1 LNKMSCKLIIFN
13 LTLLQALLQICAAS
27 NEVVFTCGGF
37 VRSNVS
43 IDFKKIMVK
52 MLTPEGNMKYQTTC
66 APTNGY
72 YLIPVYVKGNYKLK
86 LSAPEGWNFAPDH
99 VNLNI
104 DGLTDPC
111 SKHED
116 INFLFL
122 GFSVTGKVKVLNSP
136 AEITDCTVSLMNSA
150 KEVIESTQVNYG
162 VFEFSPVL
170 PGNYTVVVSEEG
182 FCIKNSISFALSDS
196 NLALKEPI
204 EIQGFLVTGFMEQN
218 EIYNGGAEIVLYSEP
233 GATASNCDVSAAKGI
248 VLIPENYKYQYSCK
262 ILVDSTNVYRLPCVG
277 FGNHIL
283 IPTYYHSSL
292 TLEWLPKFVS
302 VVVKDRPVVLQ
313 EKFKAVGF
321 SLTGKVLWT
330 SLGDG
335 INGVDIYVNDKFVTR
350 TNERGMYTLSEIMHG
365 TLTIQA
371 KRNDLQFEDI
381 RFSFSAQ
388 TNSIP
393 PIIVTKIQQ
402 CGQIFLKKLPKSGEQ
417 KLRRTFICNH
427 VNNKTVLTTGID
439 QNGKFC
445 IMLSRGQYICEVEIF
460 NFEKQA
466 GVKVMPDRLKI
477 VVRNQPLPDVE
488 FRQSLYKISG
498 RIYCFFDSGDC
509 FDSVIVKVDKFG
521 VGELSR
527 IVVKAEFPNFE
538 FFDMLPGKYSVKLE
552 AEQFCWAVD
561 KIPNDQKVIWR
572 RENGQRLVNIDS
584 QDVEN
589 ITFYQ
594 IGYTIKLKSNY
605 NAKLKIVSIENANIF
620 ASFDIA
626 ETLSTFC
633 VSKSGSYKLH
643 AESCHI
649 FNEDALIYNTGQ
661 IVTLHLE
668 AVKHGV
674 DFKIIT
680 PKPDVD
686 FTVNIKSNLFNDPS
700 VVLLSSA
707 VEQYPVKDGHE
718 YRFRYFAETNE
729 KIHIQP
735 ASNSFLFTPVSQAV
749 VVLSM
754 DSFVSKNCT
763 EIAQPFVASAGEYF
777 KGSVSPKLEGVVITV
792 SQLTDPTVHFT
803 LVTNAN
809 GNYVVGPLRSLESLQ
824 IKAELPGYGLEHIQG
839 KYGHFTAYKLSQLYI
854 QVVDDNMGPLQDVLV
869 SVTGGSQYKSNN
881 LTNERGNFTLF
892 GLMPGS
898 YYVQSILKE
907 YSFEPS
913 SQVVHIE
920 EAKKSEVLFV
930 GRRVAFSCSG
940 FVRFLAGHPVPEVK
954 VEAVSE
960 NCDQHQEEALT
971 DEKGF
976 YRIRGLLMNCQYTIE
991 CSKQAL
997 NIYPEFINQTIG
1009 QMDLVDVDFTALSEE
1024 MVSTIIGRVECSS
1037 AVLPTL
1043 RAALYKKDSSEH
1055 PVSRIH
1061 LEGGSLFIFP
1071 NVPMDNTT
1079 YLVKLESSSSFA
1091 EFEPFHLPEVQIVA
1105 NKAVATVVFNF
1116 YPKKKQIVEHS
1127 RGSYFVFPLLTLF
1140 TVIVYS
1146 LQEFI
1151 CIFYIIHVE
1160 DWPSCQHIFKE
1171 KFCLQP
1177 CTETLT
1183 PLTDLCL
1190 CFHRISMDI
1199 KFQPFV
1205 LTDDDPI
1212 IESRRICCLFGVIHL
1227 LSGPYLI
1234 VVEESVC
1241 IGKIYHQKIFR
1252 ATKCTVFP
1260 FASSLLHLSESEI
1273 QDNIIYVDM
1282 LQSVLNTESFYY
1294 STTFD
1299 LTHTLQRLH
1308 NTSPEFLTMALY
1320 ERADQ
1325 RFVWNYHMLQ
1335 DLFNVIQVERNENVN
1350 GFPYEMFAVPM
1361 MLGFVEI
1368 RDCVVAGNSFKLILI
1383 SRRSCHRAGVRFH
1396 TRGIDSDGNAANFI
1410 ETEQI
1415 LEVEDRLSSFV
1426 QTRGSAP
1433 VFWTQ
1438 KPNLR
1443 WLPCPKLLQK
1453 DHTEGFRYHI
1463 SWQTHTYGNQVI
1475 ISLLNKRGREKCI
1488 GDALEYV
1495 VREAGAH
1502 DVKLISIDFHQECK
1516 NMNFDRLNY
1525 LIDQLMPE
1533 IHRLGYFS
1541 IKKGDTAELKMQ
1553 TGVFRTNCMDCLDRT
1568 NVVQSMIA
1576 KRSLEC
1582 QFQSM
1587 KILRSGDSL
1596 FRYPAFESIYRNLW
1610 ADNGDAC
1617 SVQYAGTAA
1626 LKSDFTRT
1634 GKRTFAGLALD
1645 GYNALV
1651 RCKMSTDLI
1660 LSLFFLFETQDALDL
1675 FLGSYLR
1682 NDLLGLKYAY
1692 SRTSYIS
1699 VLIPSCFV
1707 FSVCMFILS
1716 AFLMK
1721 DSSLTY
1727 TMFWLAVLFSLI
1739 VFIGLYGEKIAESP
1753 TLKQNIKENTHD
1765 IPQAPIEPYS
1775 RVIVNRLTTRVL
1787 EDDWLFEQEYLQ
1799 TLLVIARP
1807 TPPLHQRY
1815 HQSVVS
1821 QVWPSQ
1827 DNGIL
1832 YEKFMV
1838 EECTPNDDT
1847 VSHKALRQTANRTP
1861 KTNNVNKDSGCGS
1874 RKRSSICNG
1883 CGHEILDQYIL
1894 RVSPDL
1900 EWHAAC
1906 LKCVD
1911 CRQFLD
1917 ETCTC
1922 FVRDGKPYC
1931 KLDYVRL
1938 FGVRCSKC
1946 GEVFDRNDYVMR
1958 AKNNLY
1964 HISCFKC
1971 VVCTRPL
1978 LPGDEF
1984 ALRHIALYCKA
1995 DYELAERNSLCLST
2009 ETSNE
2014 SQLEEHSADVQATLN
2029 ALHHPSGQSPL
2040 SSESTS
2046 CYRNLGQ
2053 DDSPVSKSGNV
2064 VLNMGLG
2071 TSGSSYSNGCGQSTP
2086 ELTSTSPQ
2094 VSAGSVGQQ
2103 PFAQKKDKRE
2113 KPKTTRVRTVL
2124 NEKQLHTLRTCYAA
2138 NPRPDALMKEQL
2150 VEMTGLSPRVIRVW
2164 FQNKRCKDKK
2174 KQLIM
2179 KQIQQQHVKNQ
2190 TLNGIRMQ
2198 GVGPLIASSPSR
2210 HDVPLISAIEV
2221 QQYQQNAVWMKSA
2234 GRTMHD
2240 YQPAMPDDLPTTSA
2254 VGQDSQTP
2262 FQQLM
2267 HDFGDSSIP
2276 PLNYISSSAAF
2287 NATLDPDLSIISP
2300 QLVSSDLSSPSC
2312 SD

>member
-283 IPTYYHSSL
+283 HECFVQIPTYYHSSL

-335 INGVDIYVNDKFVTR
+335 INGVDIYVNNKFVTR

-417 KLRRTFICNH
+417 KSRRTFICNH

-445 IMLSRGQYICEVEIF
+445 IMLPRGQYICEVEIF

-509 FDSVIVKVDKFG
+509 FDSVIVKVEKFG

-538 FFDMLPGKYSVKLE
+538 FFDMLPGKYNVKLE

-572 RENGQRLVNIDS
+572 RENGRRLVNIDS

-735 ASNSFLFTPVSQAV
+735 ASNSFLFTPVSQTV

-754 DSFVSKNCT
+754 DSFVSKS
-763 EIAQPFVASAGEYF
+763 IFF
-777 KGSVSPKLEGVVITV
+777 SVLCVLNQIVPKLHNHLWRQLANISKALSVQNWKVSSSPFLSSPILQCTSLWLQMPMGITCTIFSSV
-792 SQLTDPTVHFT
+792 YLY
-803 LVTNAN
+803 TNLHLCFLFSS
-809 GNYVVGPLRSLESLQ
+809 VGPLRSLESLQ

-1043 RAALYKKDSSEH
+1043 RVLILCLAFSLYFCICSFIILFSVQAALYKKDSSEH

-1116 YPKKKQIVEHS
+1116 HPKKKQIVEHS

-1146 LQEFI
+1146 LQEVDSVSF
-1151 CIFYIIHVE
+1151 FLSTE
-1160 DWPSCQHIFKE
+1160 PSTIGFTMGM
-1171 KFCLQP
+1171 CL
-1177 CTETLT
+1177 E
-1183 PLTDLCL
+1183 
-1190 CFHRISMDI
+1190 I
-1199 KFQPFV
+1199 
-1205 LTDDDPI
+1205 
-1212 IESRRICCLFGVIHL
+1212 
-1227 LSGPYLI
+1227 GPYLI

-1241 IGKIYHQKIFR
+1241 IGKIYHQKIFK

-1634 GKRTFAGLALD
+1634 GKRTFAGLAQD

-1660 LSLFFLFETQDALDL
+1660 LSLFFFVYFETQDALDL

-1727 TMFWLAVLFSLI
+1727 TMLWLAVLFSLI

-1765 IPQAPIEPYS
+1765 IPCCE
-1775 RVIVNRLTTRVL
+1775 
-1787 EDDWLFEQEYLQ
+1787 
-1799 TLLVIARP
+1799 
-1807 TPPLHQRY
+1807 
-1815 HQSVVS
+1815 SVVTFE
-1821 QVWPSQ
+1821 
-1827 DNGIL
+1827 I
-1832 YEKFMV
+1832 MV

-1847 VSHKALRQTANRTP
+1847 VSHKALRQTTNRTP

>member
-182 FCIKNSISFALSDS
+182 FCIKNSISFTLSDS
-196 NLALKEPI
+196 NLALKEPV

-283 IPTYYHSSL
+283 HECFVQIPTYYHSSL

-335 INGVDIYVNDKFVTR
+335 INGVDIYVNNKFVTR

-381 RFSFSAQ
+381 KFSFSAQ

-417 KLRRTFICNH
+417 KSRRTFICNH

-445 IMLSRGQYICEVEIF
+445 IMLPLGQYICEVEIF

-498 RIYCFFDSGDC
+498 RIYCLFDSGEC
-509 FDSVIVKVDKFG
+509 FDSVIVKLEKFG

-538 FFDMLPGKYSVKLE
+538 FFDMLPGKYNVKLE

-735 ASNSFLFTPVSQAV
+735 ASNSFLFTPVSQTV
-749 VVLSM
+749 IVLILC
-754 DSFVSKNCT
+754 VLNQ
-763 EIAQPFVASAGEYF
+763 IV
-777 KGSVSPKLEGVVITV
+777 PKLHNHLWRQLANISKALSVQNWKVSSSPFLSSPILQSTSLWLQMPMGIMCTV
-792 SQLTDPTVHFT
+792 FSSVYLFT
-803 LVTNAN
+803 NLHLCFLFSS
-809 GNYVVGPLRSLESLQ
+809 VGPLRSLESLQ

-854 QVVDDNMGPLQDVLV
+854 QVVDDNMDPLQDVLV

-960 NCDQHQEEALT
+960 NCDQHQEEGLT

-991 CSKQAL
+991 CSKKAL

-1024 MVSTIIGRVECSS
+1024 MVSTIIGRVESSS

-1043 RAALYKKDSSEH
+1043 RVLILCLAFSLYFCICGFIILFSVQAALYKKDSSEH

-1079 YLVKLESSSSFA
+1079 YLVKMESSSSFA

-1116 YPKKKQIVEHS
+1116 HPKKKQIVEHS

-1146 LQEFI
+1146 LQEFRI
-1151 CIFYIIHVE
+1151 GNDE
-1160 DWPSCQHIFKE
+1160 QQH
-1171 KFCLQP
+1171 L
-1177 CTETLT
+1177 
-1183 PLTDLCL
+1183 
-1190 CFHRISMDI
+1190 RSN
-1199 KFQPFV
+1199 
-1205 LTDDDPI
+1205 
-1212 IESRRICCLFGVIHL
+1212 S
-1227 LSGPYLI
+1227 PYLI

-1241 IGKIYHQKIFR
+1241 IGKIYHQKIFK

-1634 GKRTFAGLALD
+1634 GKRTFAGLAQD
-1645 GYNALV
+1645 GYNAL
-1651 RCKMSTDLI
+1651 
-1660 LSLFFLFETQDALDL
+1660 DALDL

-1721 DSSLTY
+1721 
-1727 TMFWLAVLFSLI
+1727 V
-1739 VFIGLYGEKIAESP
+1739 
-1753 TLKQNIKENTHD
+1753 
-1765 IPQAPIEPYS
+1765 
-1775 RVIVNRLTTRVL
+1775 
-1787 EDDWLFEQEYLQ
+1787 
-1799 TLLVIARP
+1799 
-1807 TPPLHQRY
+1807 
-1815 HQSVVS
+1815 
-1821 QVWPSQ
+1821 
-1827 DNGIL
+1827 
-1832 YEKFMV
+1832 MV

-1847 VSHKALRQTANRTP
+1847 VSHKALRQTTNRTP

-2103 PFAQKKDKRE
+2103 QFAQKKDKRE

>member
-1 LNKMSCKLIIFN
+1 MTPATDLKFDYC
-13 LTLLQALLQICAAS
+13 LL
-27 NEVVFTCGGF
+27 
-37 VRSNVS
+37 
-43 IDFKKIMVK
+43 
-52 MLTPEGNMKYQTTC
+52 
-66 APTNGY
+66 
-72 YLIPVYVKGNYKLK
+72 
-86 LSAPEGWNFAPDH
+86 
-99 VNLNI
+99 
-104 DGLTDPC
+104 
-111 SKHED
+111 
-116 INFLFL
+116 
-122 GFSVTGKVKVLNSP
+122 
-136 AEITDCTVSLMNSA
+136 
-150 KEVIESTQVNYG
+150 
-162 VFEFSPVL
+162 
-170 PGNYTVVVSEEG
+170 
-182 FCIKNSISFALSDS
+182 
-196 NLALKEPI
+196 
-204 EIQGFLVTGFMEQN
+204 
-218 EIYNGGAEIVLYSEP
+218 
-233 GATASNCDVSAAKGI
+233 
-248 VLIPENYKYQYSCK
+248 
-262 ILVDSTNVYRLPCVG
+262 
-277 FGNHIL
+277 
-283 IPTYYHSSL
+283 
-292 TLEWLPKFVS
+292 
-302 VVVKDRPVVLQ
+302 
-313 EKFKAVGF
+313 
-321 SLTGKVLWT
+321 
-330 SLGDG
+330 
-335 INGVDIYVNDKFVTR
+335 
-350 TNERGMYTLSEIMHG
+350 
-365 TLTIQA
+365 
-371 KRNDLQFEDI
+371 
-381 RFSFSAQ
+381 
-388 TNSIP
+388 
-393 PIIVTKIQQ
+393 
-402 CGQIFLKKLPKSGEQ
+402 
-417 KLRRTFICNH
+417 
-427 VNNKTVLTTGID
+427 
-439 QNGKFC
+439 
-445 IMLSRGQYICEVEIF
+445 
-460 NFEKQA
+460 
-466 GVKVMPDRLKI
+466 
-477 VVRNQPLPDVE
+477 
-488 FRQSLYKISG
+488 
-498 RIYCFFDSGDC
+498 
-509 FDSVIVKVDKFG
+509 
-521 VGELSR
+521 
-527 IVVKAEFPNFE
+527 
-538 FFDMLPGKYSVKLE
+538 
-552 AEQFCWAVD
+552 
-561 KIPNDQKVIWR
+561 
-572 RENGQRLVNIDS
+572 
-584 QDVEN
+584 
-589 ITFYQ
+589 
-594 IGYTIKLKSNY
+594 
-605 NAKLKIVSIENANIF
+605 
-620 ASFDIA
+620 
-626 ETLSTFC
+626 
-633 VSKSGSYKLH
+633 
-643 AESCHI
+643 
-649 FNEDALIYNTGQ
+649 
-661 IVTLHLE
+661 
-668 AVKHGV
+668 
-674 DFKIIT
+674 
-680 PKPDVD
+680 
-686 FTVNIKSNLFNDPS
+686 
-700 VVLLSSA
+700 
-707 VEQYPVKDGHE
+707 
-718 YRFRYFAETNE
+718 
-729 KIHIQP
+729 
-735 ASNSFLFTPVSQAV
+735 
-749 VVLSM
+749 
-754 DSFVSKNCT
+754 
-763 EIAQPFVASAGEYF
+763 
-777 KGSVSPKLEGVVITV
+777 
-792 SQLTDPTVHFT
+792 
-803 LVTNAN
+803 
-809 GNYVVGPLRSLESLQ
+809 
-824 IKAELPGYGLEHIQG
+824 
-839 KYGHFTAYKLSQLYI
+839 
-854 QVVDDNMGPLQDVLV
+854 
-869 SVTGGSQYKSNN
+869 
-881 LTNERGNFTLF
+881 
-892 GLMPGS
+892 
-898 YYVQSILKE
+898 
-907 YSFEPS
+907 
-913 SQVVHIE
+913 
-920 EAKKSEVLFV
+920 
-930 GRRVAFSCSG
+930 
-940 FVRFLAGHPVPEVK
+940 
-954 VEAVSE
+954 
-960 NCDQHQEEALT
+960 
-971 DEKGF
+971 
-976 YRIRGLLMNCQYTIE
+976 
-991 CSKQAL
+991 
-997 NIYPEFINQTIG
+997 
-1009 QMDLVDVDFTALSEE
+1009 
-1024 MVSTIIGRVECSS
+1024 
-1037 AVLPTL
+1037 
-1043 RAALYKKDSSEH
+1043 
-1055 PVSRIH
+1055 
-1061 LEGGSLFIFP
+1061 
-1071 NVPMDNTT
+1071 
-1079 YLVKLESSSSFA
+1079 
-1091 EFEPFHLPEVQIVA
+1091 
-1105 NKAVATVVFNF
+1105 
-1116 YPKKKQIVEHS
+1116 
-1127 RGSYFVFPLLTLF
+1127 
-1140 TVIVYS
+1140 
-1146 LQEFI
+1146 
-1151 CIFYIIHVE
+1151 
-1160 DWPSCQHIFKE
+1160 HIFKE

-1205 LTDDDPI
+1205 LTNDDPI

-1241 IGKIYHQKIFR
+1241 IGKIYHQKIFK

-1634 GKRTFAGLALD
+1634 GKRTFAGLAQD

-1660 LSLFFLFETQDALDL
+1660 LSLFFFVYFETQDALDL

-1727 TMFWLAVLFSLI
+1727 TMLWLAVLFSLI

-1765 IPQAPIEPYS
+1765 IPCCE
-1775 RVIVNRLTTRVL
+1775 
-1787 EDDWLFEQEYLQ
+1787 
-1799 TLLVIARP
+1799 
-1807 TPPLHQRY
+1807 
-1815 HQSVVS
+1815 SVVTFE
-1821 QVWPSQ
+1821 
-1827 DNGIL
+1827 I
-1832 YEKFMV
+1832 MV

-1847 VSHKALRQTANRTP
+1847 VSHKALRQTTNRTP

>member
-1 LNKMSCKLIIFN
+1 MTPATDLKFDYC
-13 LTLLQALLQICAAS
+13 LL
-27 NEVVFTCGGF
+27 
-37 VRSNVS
+37 
-43 IDFKKIMVK
+43 
-52 MLTPEGNMKYQTTC
+52 
-66 APTNGY
+66 
-72 YLIPVYVKGNYKLK
+72 
-86 LSAPEGWNFAPDH
+86 
-99 VNLNI
+99 
-104 DGLTDPC
+104 
-111 SKHED
+111 
-116 INFLFL
+116 
-122 GFSVTGKVKVLNSP
+122 
-136 AEITDCTVSLMNSA
+136 
-150 KEVIESTQVNYG
+150 
-162 VFEFSPVL
+162 
-170 PGNYTVVVSEEG
+170 
-182 FCIKNSISFALSDS
+182 
-196 NLALKEPI
+196 
-204 EIQGFLVTGFMEQN
+204 
-218 EIYNGGAEIVLYSEP
+218 
-233 GATASNCDVSAAKGI
+233 
-248 VLIPENYKYQYSCK
+248 
-262 ILVDSTNVYRLPCVG
+262 
-277 FGNHIL
+277 
-283 IPTYYHSSL
+283 
-292 TLEWLPKFVS
+292 
-302 VVVKDRPVVLQ
+302 
-313 EKFKAVGF
+313 
-321 SLTGKVLWT
+321 
-330 SLGDG
+330 
-335 INGVDIYVNDKFVTR
+335 
-350 TNERGMYTLSEIMHG
+350 
-365 TLTIQA
+365 
-371 KRNDLQFEDI
+371 
-381 RFSFSAQ
+381 
-388 TNSIP
+388 
-393 PIIVTKIQQ
+393 
-402 CGQIFLKKLPKSGEQ
+402 
-417 KLRRTFICNH
+417 
-427 VNNKTVLTTGID
+427 
-439 QNGKFC
+439 
-445 IMLSRGQYICEVEIF
+445 
-460 NFEKQA
+460 
-466 GVKVMPDRLKI
+466 
-477 VVRNQPLPDVE
+477 
-488 FRQSLYKISG
+488 
-498 RIYCFFDSGDC
+498 
-509 FDSVIVKVDKFG
+509 
-521 VGELSR
+521 
-527 IVVKAEFPNFE
+527 
-538 FFDMLPGKYSVKLE
+538 
-552 AEQFCWAVD
+552 
-561 KIPNDQKVIWR
+561 
-572 RENGQRLVNIDS
+572 
-584 QDVEN
+584 
-589 ITFYQ
+589 
-594 IGYTIKLKSNY
+594 
-605 NAKLKIVSIENANIF
+605 
-620 ASFDIA
+620 
-626 ETLSTFC
+626 
-633 VSKSGSYKLH
+633 
-643 AESCHI
+643 
-649 FNEDALIYNTGQ
+649 
-661 IVTLHLE
+661 
-668 AVKHGV
+668 
-674 DFKIIT
+674 
-680 PKPDVD
+680 
-686 FTVNIKSNLFNDPS
+686 
-700 VVLLSSA
+700 
-707 VEQYPVKDGHE
+707 
-718 YRFRYFAETNE
+718 
-729 KIHIQP
+729 
-735 ASNSFLFTPVSQAV
+735 
-749 VVLSM
+749 
-754 DSFVSKNCT
+754 
-763 EIAQPFVASAGEYF
+763 
-777 KGSVSPKLEGVVITV
+777 
-792 SQLTDPTVHFT
+792 
-803 LVTNAN
+803 
-809 GNYVVGPLRSLESLQ
+809 
-824 IKAELPGYGLEHIQG
+824 
-839 KYGHFTAYKLSQLYI
+839 
-854 QVVDDNMGPLQDVLV
+854 
-869 SVTGGSQYKSNN
+869 
-881 LTNERGNFTLF
+881 
-892 GLMPGS
+892 
-898 YYVQSILKE
+898 
-907 YSFEPS
+907 
-913 SQVVHIE
+913 
-920 EAKKSEVLFV
+920 
-930 GRRVAFSCSG
+930 
-940 FVRFLAGHPVPEVK
+940 
-954 VEAVSE
+954 
-960 NCDQHQEEALT
+960 
-971 DEKGF
+971 
-976 YRIRGLLMNCQYTIE
+976 
-991 CSKQAL
+991 
-997 NIYPEFINQTIG
+997 
-1009 QMDLVDVDFTALSEE
+1009 
-1024 MVSTIIGRVECSS
+1024 
-1037 AVLPTL
+1037 
-1043 RAALYKKDSSEH
+1043 
-1055 PVSRIH
+1055 
-1061 LEGGSLFIFP
+1061 
-1071 NVPMDNTT
+1071 
-1079 YLVKLESSSSFA
+1079 
-1091 EFEPFHLPEVQIVA
+1091 
-1105 NKAVATVVFNF
+1105 
-1116 YPKKKQIVEHS
+1116 
-1127 RGSYFVFPLLTLF
+1127 
-1140 TVIVYS
+1140 
-1146 LQEFI
+1146 
-1151 CIFYIIHVE
+1151 
-1160 DWPSCQHIFKE
+1160 HIFKE

-1205 LTDDDPI
+1205 LTNDDPI

-1241 IGKIYHQKIFR
+1241 IGKIYHQKIFK

-1626 LKSDFTRT
+1626 LKSDFTRNCIMLNLELESVHLQALRRT
-1634 GKRTFAGLALD
+1634 GTMRLFVGTLTILTTVSDKQVEAHFS
-1645 GYNALV
+1645 
-1651 RCKMSTDLI
+1651 KMSTDLI
-1660 LSLFFLFETQDALDL
+1660 LSLFFFVYFETQDALDL

-1727 TMFWLAVLFSLI
+1727 TMLWLAVLFSLI

-1765 IPQAPIEPYS
+1765 IPCCE
-1775 RVIVNRLTTRVL
+1775 
-1787 EDDWLFEQEYLQ
+1787 
-1799 TLLVIARP
+1799 
-1807 TPPLHQRY
+1807 
-1815 HQSVVS
+1815 SVVTFE
-1821 QVWPSQ
+1821 
-1827 DNGIL
+1827 I
-1832 YEKFMV
+1832 MV

-1847 VSHKALRQTANRTP
+1847 VSHKALRQTTNRTP

>member
-335 INGVDIYVNDKFVTR
+335 INGVDIYVNNKFVTR

-509 FDSVIVKVDKFG
+509 FDSVIVKVEKFG

-572 RENGQRLVNIDS
+572 RENGRRLVNIDS

-749 VVLSM
+749 VVL
-754 DSFVSKNCT
+754 NCT

-809 GNYVVGPLRSLESLQ
+809 GDYVVGPLRSLESLQ

-1160 DWPSCQHIFKE
+1160 DWPSCH
-1171 KFCLQP
+1171 
-1177 CTETLT
+1177 
-1183 PLTDLCL
+1183 
-1190 CFHRISMDI
+1190 HS
-1199 KFQPFV
+1199 
-1205 LTDDDPI
+1205 
-1212 IESRRICCLFGVIHL
+1212 VI
-1227 LSGPYLI
+1227 SGPYLI

-1241 IGKIYHQKIFR
+1241 IGKIYHQKIFK

-1582 QFQSM
+1582 QFQFGLTMEMLVVFSM
-1587 KILRSGDSL
+1587 QALRWTGTMRLFVGTLTILTT
-1596 FRYPAFESIYRNLW
+1596 
-1610 ADNGDAC
+1610 
-1617 SVQYAGTAA
+1617 V
-1626 LKSDFTRT
+1626 SDKQVEAHFS
-1634 GKRTFAGLALD
+1634 
-1645 GYNALV
+1645 
-1651 RCKMSTDLI
+1651 KMSTDLI
-1660 LSLFFLFETQDALDL
+1660 LSLFFFDALDL

-1721 DSSLTY
+1721 
-1727 TMFWLAVLFSLI
+1727 
-1739 VFIGLYGEKIAESP
+1739 G
-1753 TLKQNIKENTHD
+1753 
-1765 IPQAPIEPYS
+1765 
-1775 RVIVNRLTTRVL
+1775 
-1787 EDDWLFEQEYLQ
+1787 
-1799 TLLVIARP
+1799 
-1807 TPPLHQRY
+1807 
-1815 HQSVVS
+1815 
-1821 QVWPSQ
+1821 
-1827 DNGIL
+1827 
-1832 YEKFMV
+1832 
-1838 EECTPNDDT
+1838 
-1847 VSHKALRQTANRTP
+1847 
-1861 KTNNVNKDSGCGS
+1861 
-1874 RKRSSICNG
+1874 KRSSICNG

>member
-182 FCIKNSISFALSDS
+182 FCIKNSISFTLSDS

-218 EIYNGGAEIVLYSEP
+218 EIYSGGAELVLYSEP
-233 GATASNCDVSAAKGI
+233 GATASSCDVSAAKGI

-283 IPTYYHSSL
+283 HECFVQIPTYYHSSL

-330 SLGDG
+330 SLQFGFSLVKGDG
-335 INGVDIYVNDKFVTR
+335 INGVDIYVNNKFVTR

-381 RFSFSAQ
+381 KFSFSAQ

-417 KLRRTFICNH
+417 NSRRTFICNH
-427 VNNKTVLTTGID
+427 VNNKTVLTTGIN

-445 IMLSRGQYICEVEIF
+445 IMLPRGQYICEVEIF

-466 GVKVMPDRLKI
+466 GVKIMPDRLKI
-477 VVRNQPLPDVE
+477 VVRNQLLPDVE

-498 RIYCFFDSGDC
+498 RIYCLFDSGEC
-509 FDSVIVKVDKFG
+509 FDSVIVKLEKFG

-538 FFDMLPGKYSVKLE
+538 FFDMLPGKYNVKLE
-552 AEQFCWAVD
+552 AEQFCWTVD

-680 PKPDVD
+680 PKPDVA

-700 VVLLSSA
+700 VVLQSSA

-749 VVLSM
+749 IVLILC
-754 DSFVSKNCT
+754 VLNQ
-763 EIAQPFVASAGEYF
+763 IV
-777 KGSVSPKLEGVVITV
+777 PKLHNHLWRQLANISKALSVQNWKVSSSPFLSSPILQSTSLWLQMPMGITCTIFSSV
-792 SQLTDPTVHFT
+792 YLFT
-803 LVTNAN
+803 NLHLCFLFSS
-809 GNYVVGPLRSLESLQ
+809 VGPLRSLESLQ
-824 IKAELPGYGLEHIQG
+824 ITAELPGYGLEHIQG

-854 QVVDDNMGPLQDVLV
+854 QVVDDNMDPLQDVLV

-1043 RAALYKKDSSEH
+1043 RVLILCLAFFLCSCICSFIILFSVQAALYKKDSSEH

-1116 YPKKKQIVEHS
+1116 HPKKKQIVEHS

-1151 CIFYIIHVE
+1151 CVFYIIYVE
-1160 DWPSCQHIFKE
+1160 DWSSCHS
-1171 KFCLQP
+1171 
-1177 CTETLT
+1177 
-1183 PLTDLCL
+1183 
-1190 CFHRISMDI
+1190 HS
-1199 KFQPFV
+1199 
-1205 LTDDDPI
+1205 
-1212 IESRRICCLFGVIHL
+1212 VI
-1227 LSGPYLI
+1227 SGPYLI

-1241 IGKIYHQKIFR
+1241 IGKIYHQKIFK

-1626 LKSDFTRT
+1626 LKSDFTRNCIMLNLELESVHLQALRRT
-1634 GKRTFAGLALD
+1634 GTMRLFVGILTILTTVSDKQVEAHFS
-1645 GYNALV
+1645 
-1651 RCKMSTDLI
+1651 KMSTDLI
-1660 LSLFFLFETQDALDL
+1660 LSFFFVYFETQDALDL

-1721 DSSLTY
+1721 
-1727 TMFWLAVLFSLI
+1727 V
-1739 VFIGLYGEKIAESP
+1739 
-1753 TLKQNIKENTHD
+1753 
-1765 IPQAPIEPYS
+1765 
-1775 RVIVNRLTTRVL
+1775 
-1787 EDDWLFEQEYLQ
+1787 
-1799 TLLVIARP
+1799 
-1807 TPPLHQRY
+1807 
-1815 HQSVVS
+1815 
-1821 QVWPSQ
+1821 
-1827 DNGIL
+1827 
-1832 YEKFMV
+1832 MV

-1847 VSHKALRQTANRTP
+1847 VSHKALRQTTNRTP

>member
-1 LNKMSCKLIIFN
+1 MTPATDLKFDYC
-13 LTLLQALLQICAAS
+13 LL
-27 NEVVFTCGGF
+27 
-37 VRSNVS
+37 
-43 IDFKKIMVK
+43 
-52 MLTPEGNMKYQTTC
+52 
-66 APTNGY
+66 
-72 YLIPVYVKGNYKLK
+72 
-86 LSAPEGWNFAPDH
+86 
-99 VNLNI
+99 
-104 DGLTDPC
+104 
-111 SKHED
+111 
-116 INFLFL
+116 
-122 GFSVTGKVKVLNSP
+122 
-136 AEITDCTVSLMNSA
+136 
-150 KEVIESTQVNYG
+150 
-162 VFEFSPVL
+162 
-170 PGNYTVVVSEEG
+170 
-182 FCIKNSISFALSDS
+182 
-196 NLALKEPI
+196 
-204 EIQGFLVTGFMEQN
+204 
-218 EIYNGGAEIVLYSEP
+218 
-233 GATASNCDVSAAKGI
+233 
-248 VLIPENYKYQYSCK
+248 
-262 ILVDSTNVYRLPCVG
+262 
-277 FGNHIL
+277 
-283 IPTYYHSSL
+283 
-292 TLEWLPKFVS
+292 
-302 VVVKDRPVVLQ
+302 
-313 EKFKAVGF
+313 
-321 SLTGKVLWT
+321 
-330 SLGDG
+330 
-335 INGVDIYVNDKFVTR
+335 
-350 TNERGMYTLSEIMHG
+350 
-365 TLTIQA
+365 
-371 KRNDLQFEDI
+371 
-381 RFSFSAQ
+381 
-388 TNSIP
+388 
-393 PIIVTKIQQ
+393 
-402 CGQIFLKKLPKSGEQ
+402 
-417 KLRRTFICNH
+417 
-427 VNNKTVLTTGID
+427 
-439 QNGKFC
+439 
-445 IMLSRGQYICEVEIF
+445 
-460 NFEKQA
+460 
-466 GVKVMPDRLKI
+466 
-477 VVRNQPLPDVE
+477 
-488 FRQSLYKISG
+488 
-498 RIYCFFDSGDC
+498 
-509 FDSVIVKVDKFG
+509 
-521 VGELSR
+521 
-527 IVVKAEFPNFE
+527 
-538 FFDMLPGKYSVKLE
+538 
-552 AEQFCWAVD
+552 
-561 KIPNDQKVIWR
+561 
-572 RENGQRLVNIDS
+572 
-584 QDVEN
+584 
-589 ITFYQ
+589 
-594 IGYTIKLKSNY
+594 
-605 NAKLKIVSIENANIF
+605 
-620 ASFDIA
+620 
-626 ETLSTFC
+626 
-633 VSKSGSYKLH
+633 
-643 AESCHI
+643 
-649 FNEDALIYNTGQ
+649 
-661 IVTLHLE
+661 
-668 AVKHGV
+668 
-674 DFKIIT
+674 
-680 PKPDVD
+680 
-686 FTVNIKSNLFNDPS
+686 
-700 VVLLSSA
+700 
-707 VEQYPVKDGHE
+707 
-718 YRFRYFAETNE
+718 
-729 KIHIQP
+729 
-735 ASNSFLFTPVSQAV
+735 
-749 VVLSM
+749 
-754 DSFVSKNCT
+754 
-763 EIAQPFVASAGEYF
+763 
-777 KGSVSPKLEGVVITV
+777 
-792 SQLTDPTVHFT
+792 
-803 LVTNAN
+803 
-809 GNYVVGPLRSLESLQ
+809 
-824 IKAELPGYGLEHIQG
+824 
-839 KYGHFTAYKLSQLYI
+839 
-854 QVVDDNMGPLQDVLV
+854 
-869 SVTGGSQYKSNN
+869 
-881 LTNERGNFTLF
+881 
-892 GLMPGS
+892 
-898 YYVQSILKE
+898 
-907 YSFEPS
+907 
-913 SQVVHIE
+913 
-920 EAKKSEVLFV
+920 
-930 GRRVAFSCSG
+930 
-940 FVRFLAGHPVPEVK
+940 
-954 VEAVSE
+954 
-960 NCDQHQEEALT
+960 
-971 DEKGF
+971 
-976 YRIRGLLMNCQYTIE
+976 
-991 CSKQAL
+991 
-997 NIYPEFINQTIG
+997 
-1009 QMDLVDVDFTALSEE
+1009 
-1024 MVSTIIGRVECSS
+1024 
-1037 AVLPTL
+1037 
-1043 RAALYKKDSSEH
+1043 
-1055 PVSRIH
+1055 
-1061 LEGGSLFIFP
+1061 
-1071 NVPMDNTT
+1071 
-1079 YLVKLESSSSFA
+1079 
-1091 EFEPFHLPEVQIVA
+1091 
-1105 NKAVATVVFNF
+1105 
-1116 YPKKKQIVEHS
+1116 
-1127 RGSYFVFPLLTLF
+1127 
-1140 TVIVYS
+1140 
-1146 LQEFI
+1146 
-1151 CIFYIIHVE
+1151 
-1160 DWPSCQHIFKE
+1160 HIFKE

-1205 LTDDDPI
+1205 LTNDDPI

-1241 IGKIYHQKIFR
+1241 IGKIYHQKIFK

-1626 LKSDFTRT
+1626 LKSDFTRNCIMLNLELESVHLQALRRT
-1634 GKRTFAGLALD
+1634 GTMRLFVGTLTILTTVSDKQVEAHFS
-1645 GYNALV
+1645 
-1651 RCKMSTDLI
+1651 KMSTDLI
-1660 LSLFFLFETQDALDL
+1660 LSLFFFVYFETQDALDL

-1721 DSSLTY
+1721 
-1727 TMFWLAVLFSLI
+1727 V
-1739 VFIGLYGEKIAESP
+1739 
-1753 TLKQNIKENTHD
+1753 
-1765 IPQAPIEPYS
+1765 
-1775 RVIVNRLTTRVL
+1775 
-1787 EDDWLFEQEYLQ
+1787 
-1799 TLLVIARP
+1799 
-1807 TPPLHQRY
+1807 
-1815 HQSVVS
+1815 
-1821 QVWPSQ
+1821 
-1827 DNGIL
+1827 
-1832 YEKFMV
+1832 MV

-1847 VSHKALRQTANRTP
+1847 VSHKALRQTTNRTP

>member
-204 EIQGFLVTGFMEQN
+204 EIQGFLVT
-218 EIYNGGAEIVLYSEP
+218 
-233 GATASNCDVSAAKGI
+233 ASNCDVSAAKGI

-313 EKFKAVGF
+313 
-321 SLTGKVLWT
+321 
-330 SLGDG
+330 GDG
-335 INGVDIYVNDKFVTR
+335 INGVDIYVNNKFVTR

-393 PIIVTKIQQ
+393 PIIVT
-402 CGQIFLKKLPKSGEQ
+402 
-417 KLRRTFICNH
+417 
-427 VNNKTVLTTGID
+427 
-439 QNGKFC
+439 
-445 IMLSRGQYICEVEIF
+445 
-460 NFEKQA
+460 
-466 GVKVMPDRLKI
+466 
-477 VVRNQPLPDVE
+477 
-488 FRQSLYKISG
+488 
-498 RIYCFFDSGDC
+498 
-509 FDSVIVKVDKFG
+509 
-521 VGELSR
+521 
-527 IVVKAEFPNFE
+527 
-538 FFDMLPGKYSVKLE
+538 
-552 AEQFCWAVD
+552 
-561 KIPNDQKVIWR
+561 
-572 RENGQRLVNIDS
+572 
-584 QDVEN
+584 
-589 ITFYQ
+589 
-594 IGYTIKLKSNY
+594 
-605 NAKLKIVSIENANIF
+605 
-620 ASFDIA
+620 
-626 ETLSTFC
+626 
-633 VSKSGSYKLH
+633 
-643 AESCHI
+643 
-649 FNEDALIYNTGQ
+649 
-661 IVTLHLE
+661 
-668 AVKHGV
+668 
-674 DFKIIT
+674 
-680 PKPDVD
+680 
-686 FTVNIKSNLFNDPS
+686 KSNLFNDPS

-749 VVLSM
+749 VVL
-754 DSFVSKNCT
+754 NCT

-809 GNYVVGPLRSLESLQ
+809 GDYVVGPLRSLESLQ

-1146 LQEFI
+1146 LQEI
-1151 CIFYIIHVE
+1151 
-1160 DWPSCQHIFKE
+1160 
-1171 KFCLQP
+1171 
-1177 CTETLT
+1177 
-1183 PLTDLCL
+1183 
-1190 CFHRISMDI
+1190 
-1199 KFQPFV
+1199 
-1205 LTDDDPI
+1205 
-1212 IESRRICCLFGVIHL
+1212 GHL
-1227 LSGPYLI
+1227 VSPYLI

-1241 IGKIYHQKIFR
+1241 IGKIYHQKIFK

-1645 GYNALV
+1645 GYNAL
-1651 RCKMSTDLI
+1651 
-1660 LSLFFLFETQDALDL
+1660 DALDL

-1765 IPQAPIEPYS
+1765 IPDT
-1775 RVIVNRLTTRVL
+1775 L
-1787 EDDWLFEQEYLQ
+1787 

-1832 YEKFMV
+1832 YEKCF
-1838 EECTPNDDT
+1838 
-1847 VSHKALRQTANRTP
+1847 
-1861 KTNNVNKDSGCGS
+1861 
-1874 RKRSSICNG
+1874 
-1883 CGHEILDQYIL
+1883 IL
-1894 RVSPDL
+1894 
-1900 EWHAAC
+1900 
-1906 LKCVD
+1906 
-1911 CRQFLD
+1911 
-1917 ETCTC
+1917 
-1922 FVRDGKPYC
+1922 
-1931 KLDYVRL
+1931 
-1938 FGVRCSKC
+1938 
-1946 GEVFDRNDYVMR
+1946 
-1958 AKNNLY
+1958 
-1964 HISCFKC
+1964 
-1971 VVCTRPL
+1971 
-1978 LPGDEF
+1978 
-1984 ALRHIALYCKA
+1984 
-1995 DYELAERNSLCLST
+1995 ELIGFFE
-2009 ETSNE
+2009 
-2014 SQLEEHSADVQATLN
+2014 
-2029 ALHHPSGQSPL
+2029 
-2040 SSESTS
+2040 
-2046 CYRNLGQ
+2046 
-2053 DDSPVSKSGNV
+2053 
-2064 VLNMGLG
+2064 
-2071 TSGSSYSNGCGQSTP
+2071 
-2086 ELTSTSPQ
+2086 
-2094 VSAGSVGQQ
+2094 
-2103 PFAQKKDKRE
+2103 
-2113 KPKTTRVRTVL
+2113 
-2124 NEKQLHTLRTCYAA
+2124 
-2138 NPRPDALMKEQL
+2138 
-2150 VEMTGLSPRVIRVW
+2150 
-2164 FQNKRCKDKK
+2164 
-2174 KQLIM
+2174 
-2179 KQIQQQHVKNQ
+2179 
-2190 TLNGIRMQ
+2190 
-2198 GVGPLIASSPSR
+2198 
-2210 HDVPLISAIEV
+2210 
-2221 QQYQQNAVWMKSA
+2221 
-2234 GRTMHD
+2234 
-2240 YQPAMPDDLPTTSA
+2240 
-2254 VGQDSQTP
+2254 
-2262 FQQLM
+2262 
-2267 HDFGDSSIP
+2267 
-2276 PLNYISSSAAF
+2276 
-2287 NATLDPDLSIISP
+2287 
-2300 QLVSSDLSSPSC
+2300 
-2312 SD
+2312 

>member
-1 LNKMSCKLIIFN
+1 MSCKLIIFN

-86 LSAPEGWNFAPDH
+86 LSAPKGWNFAPDH

-335 INGVDIYVNDKFVTR
+335 INGVDIYVNNKFVTR

-417 KLRRTFICNH
+417 KSRRTFICNH

-509 FDSVIVKVDKFG
+509 FDSVIVKVEKFG

-538 FFDMLPGKYSVKLE
+538 FFDMLPGKYNVKLE

-572 RENGQRLVNIDS
+572 RENGRRLVNIDS

-649 FNEDALIYNTGQ
+649 FNENALIYNTGQ

-735 ASNSFLFTPVSQAV
+735 ASNSFLFTPVSQTV
-749 VVLSM
+749 VVL
-754 DSFVSKNCT
+754 NCT

-809 GNYVVGPLRSLESLQ
+809 GDYVVGPLRSLESLQ

-1116 YPKKKQIVEHS
+1116 HPKKKQIVEHS

-1205 LTDDDPI
+1205 LTNDDPI

-1241 IGKIYHQKIFR
+1241 IGKIYHQKIFK

-1634 GKRTFAGLALD
+1634 GKRTFAGLAQD
-1645 GYNALV
+1645 GYNAL
-1651 RCKMSTDLI
+1651 
-1660 LSLFFLFETQDALDL
+1660 DALDL

-1721 DSSLTY
+1721 
-1727 TMFWLAVLFSLI
+1727 V
-1739 VFIGLYGEKIAESP
+1739 
-1753 TLKQNIKENTHD
+1753 
-1765 IPQAPIEPYS
+1765 
-1775 RVIVNRLTTRVL
+1775 
-1787 EDDWLFEQEYLQ
+1787 
-1799 TLLVIARP
+1799 
-1807 TPPLHQRY
+1807 
-1815 HQSVVS
+1815 
-1821 QVWPSQ
+1821 
-1827 DNGIL
+1827 
-1832 YEKFMV
+1832 MV

-1847 VSHKALRQTANRTP
+1847 VSHKALRQTTNRTP

>member
-1 LNKMSCKLIIFN
+1 
-13 LTLLQALLQICAAS
+13 
-27 NEVVFTCGGF
+27 
-37 VRSNVS
+37 
-43 IDFKKIMVK
+43 

-182 FCIKNSISFALSDS
+182 FCIKNSISFTLSDS

-204 EIQGFLVTGFMEQN
+204 EIQGFLVT
-218 EIYNGGAEIVLYSEP
+218 
-233 GATASNCDVSAAKGI
+233 ASSCDVSAAKGI

-283 IPTYYHSSL
+283 HECFVQIPTYYHSSL

-313 EKFKAVGF
+313 QFGF
-321 SLTGKVLWT
+321 SLVK
-330 SLGDG
+330 GDG
-335 INGVDIYVNDKFVTR
+335 INGVDIYVNNKFVTR

-381 RFSFSAQ
+381 KFSFSAQ

-393 PIIVTKIQQ
+393 PIIVTK
-402 CGQIFLKKLPKSGEQ
+402 
-417 KLRRTFICNH
+417 
-427 VNNKTVLTTGID
+427 
-439 QNGKFC
+439 
-445 IMLSRGQYICEVEIF
+445 
-460 NFEKQA
+460 
-466 GVKVMPDRLKI
+466 
-477 VVRNQPLPDVE
+477 
-488 FRQSLYKISG
+488 
-498 RIYCFFDSGDC
+498 
-509 FDSVIVKVDKFG
+509 
-521 VGELSR
+521 
-527 IVVKAEFPNFE
+527 
-538 FFDMLPGKYSVKLE
+538 
-552 AEQFCWAVD
+552 
-561 KIPNDQKVIWR
+561 
-572 RENGQRLVNIDS
+572 
-584 QDVEN
+584 
-589 ITFYQ
+589 
-594 IGYTIKLKSNY
+594 
-605 NAKLKIVSIENANIF
+605 
-620 ASFDIA
+620 
-626 ETLSTFC
+626 
-633 VSKSGSYKLH
+633 
-643 AESCHI
+643 
-649 FNEDALIYNTGQ
+649 
-661 IVTLHLE
+661 
-668 AVKHGV
+668 
-674 DFKIIT
+674 
-680 PKPDVD
+680 
-686 FTVNIKSNLFNDPS
+686 SNLFNDPS
-700 VVLLSSA
+700 VVLQSSA

-749 VVLSM
+749 IVLILC
-754 DSFVSKNCT
+754 VLNQ
-763 EIAQPFVASAGEYF
+763 IV
-777 KGSVSPKLEGVVITV
+777 PKLHNHLWRQLANISKALSVQNWKVSSSPFLSSPILQSTSLWLQMPMGITCTIFSSV
-792 SQLTDPTVHFT
+792 YLFT
-803 LVTNAN
+803 NLHLCFLFSS
-809 GNYVVGPLRSLESLQ
+809 VGPLRSLESLQ
-824 IKAELPGYGLEHIQG
+824 ITAELPGYGLEHIQG

-854 QVVDDNMGPLQDVLV
+854 QVVDDNMDPLQDVLV

-1043 RAALYKKDSSEH
+1043 RVLILCLAFFLCSCICSFIILFSVQAALYKKDSSEH

-1116 YPKKKQIVEHS
+1116 HPKKKQIVEHS

-1151 CIFYIIHVE
+1151 CVFYIIYVE
-1160 DWPSCQHIFKE
+1160 DWSSCHS
-1171 KFCLQP
+1171 
-1177 CTETLT
+1177 
-1183 PLTDLCL
+1183 
-1190 CFHRISMDI
+1190 HS
-1199 KFQPFV
+1199 
-1205 LTDDDPI
+1205 
-1212 IESRRICCLFGVIHL
+1212 VI
-1227 LSGPYLI
+1227 SGPYLI

-1241 IGKIYHQKIFR
+1241 IGKIYHQKIFK

-1582 QFQSM
+1582 QFQFGLTMEMLVVFSM
-1587 KILRSGDSL
+1587 QALR
-1596 FRYPAFESIYRNLW
+1596 
-1610 ADNGDAC
+1610 
-1617 SVQYAGTAA
+1617 
-1626 LKSDFTRT
+1626 RT
-1634 GKRTFAGLALD
+1634 GTMRLFVGILTILTTVSDKQVEAHFS
-1645 GYNALV
+1645 
-1651 RCKMSTDLI
+1651 KMSTDLI
-1660 LSLFFLFETQDALDL
+1660 LSFFFVYFETQDALDL

-1721 DSSLTY
+1721 
-1727 TMFWLAVLFSLI
+1727 
-1739 VFIGLYGEKIAESP
+1739 G
-1753 TLKQNIKENTHD
+1753 
-1765 IPQAPIEPYS
+1765 
-1775 RVIVNRLTTRVL
+1775 
-1787 EDDWLFEQEYLQ
+1787 
-1799 TLLVIARP
+1799 
-1807 TPPLHQRY
+1807 
-1815 HQSVVS
+1815 
-1821 QVWPSQ
+1821 
-1827 DNGIL
+1827 
-1832 YEKFMV
+1832 
-1838 EECTPNDDT
+1838 
-1847 VSHKALRQTANRTP
+1847 
-1861 KTNNVNKDSGCGS
+1861 
-1874 RKRSSICNG
+1874 KRSSICNG

>member
-1 LNKMSCKLIIFN
+1 MDQYKLTAIKLRWKQPSLGLDVLLELVAFYLCTMSCKFIIFN
-13 LTLLQALLQICAAS
+13 LTLLQALLQLCAAS

-37 VRSNVS
+37 VRTNVS

-86 LSAPEGWNFAPDH
+86 LSAPEGWNFVPDH

-136 AEITDCTVSLMNSA
+136 AEITDCAVSLMNSA
-150 KEVIESTQVNYG
+150 KEVIETTQVNYG

-170 PGNYTVVVSEEG
+170 PGNYTVVVSEDG
-182 FCIKNSISFALSDS
+182 FCIKNSISFTLSDS
-196 NLALKEPI
+196 NLALKEPV
-204 EIQGFLVTGFMEQN
+204 EIQGFLVTGLMEQN
-218 EIYNGGAEIVLYSEP
+218 EIYNGGAEIVLYSELD
-233 GATASNCDVSAAKGI
+233 AAASSCDVSAAKGI
-248 VLIPENYKYQYSCK
+248 VLIPENYKYKYSCK
-262 ILVDSTNVYRLPCVG
+262 ILVDSTNVYRFPCVG

-335 INGVDIYVNDKFVTR
+335 INGVDIYVNNKFVTR
-350 TNERGMYTLSEIMHG
+350 TNERGMYTLSKIMHG

-381 RFSFSAQ
+381 KFSFSAQ

-402 CGQIFLKKLPKSGEQ
+402 CGQIFLKKLPKSGEKKAQ
-417 KLRRTFICNH
+417 RTFICKH

-439 QNGKFC
+439 HSGKFC
-445 IMLSRGQYICEVEIF
+445 IMLPRGQYICELEIF
-460 NFEKQA
+460 DFEKQA
-466 GVKVMPDRLKI
+466 GVKVMPDQLKI
-477 VVRNQPLPDVE
+477 VVRSQPLPDVE

-498 RIYCFFDSGDC
+498 RIYCLFDSAEC
-509 FDSVIVKVDKFG
+509 FDSVIVKLEKVG

-527 IVVKAEFPNFE
+527 IVVQAKFPSFE
-538 FFDMLPGKYSVKLE
+538 FFDMLPGKYNVKLE
-552 AEQFCWAVD
+552 AEQFCWAIGE
-561 KIPNDQKVIWR
+561 IPNDQKVIWR

-584 QDVEN
+584 EDVEN

-594 IGYTIKLKSNY
+594 IGFTIKLKSNY
-605 NAKLKIVSIENANIF
+605 NAKLKIVSIENAKIF
-620 ASFDIA
+620 TSFDVA

-633 VSKSGSYKLH
+633 VSKSGSYKLY

-674 DFKIIT
+674 DFKLIT
-680 PKPDVD
+680 PKADVD
-686 FTVNIKSNLFNDPS
+686 FTVNVKSNLFNDPF
-700 VVLLSSA
+700 VMLLSSA
-707 VEQYPVKDGHE
+707 VEQHPVKDGHE

-735 ASNSFLFTPVSQAV
+735 ASNSFLFTPVSQTAI
-749 VVLSM
+749 VL
-754 DSFVSKNCT
+754 DCT
-763 EIAQPFVASAGEYF
+763 EIAQPFLASTGEYF

-803 LVTNAN
+803 LVTNTN
-809 GNYVVGPLRSLESLQ
+809 GEYVVGPLRSLESLQ

-854 QVVDDNMGPLQDVLV
+854 KVVDDNMDPLQDVLV

-971 DEKGF
+971 DGRGF
-976 YRIRGLLMNCQYTIE
+976 YRIRGLLMNCQYMIQ
-991 CSKQAL
+991 CSKEPM

-1009 QMDLVDVDFTALSEE
+1009 QMDLVDVDFTALPDE
-1024 MVSTIIGRVECSS
+1024 MVSTIIGRVECPS

-1071 NVPMDNTT
+1071 NVPMDSTI
-1079 YLVKLESSSSFA
+1079 YYVKLESSSSFA
-1091 EFEPFHLPEVQIVA
+1091 EFEPFDLPEVQIVA
-1105 NKAVATVVFNF
+1105 NKTVATVVFNF
-1116 YPKKKQIVEHS
+1116 HPKKKQIVEHS

-1146 LQEFI
+1146 LQEF
-1151 CIFYIIHVE
+1151 CIGDDEQQYLRSNAYVVKYLHLRCACILLRRGKRIYKMAAAIHLCIHIIDVE
-1160 DWPSCQHIFKE
+1160 DWSSRTFLKKSFAYNHAQKLLHHLQICVCVFTEYQGTLSFNHLFYRMTIRSLKAGGSAV
-1171 KFCLQP
+1171 CLVS
-1177 CTETLT
+1177 
-1183 PLTDLCL
+1183 
-1190 CFHRISMDI
+1190 HS
-1199 KFQPFV
+1199 
-1205 LTDDDPI
+1205 
-1212 IESRRICCLFGVIHL
+1212 VI
-1227 LSGPYLI
+1227 SGPYLI

-1241 IGKIYHQKIFR
+1241 IGKIYHQKIFK
-1252 ATKCTVFP
+1252 ATKCTVFS

-1335 DLFNVIQVERNENVN
+1335 DLFNVIQVERNESTKA
-1350 GFPYEMFAVPM
+1350 FPYEMFAIPM

-1396 TRGIDSDGNAANFI
+1396 TRGIDNDGNAANFI

-1488 GDALEYV
+1488 GDALEQV

-1516 NMNFDRLNY
+1516 NMNFDRMNY

-1634 GKRTFAGLALD
+1634 GKRTFAGLAQD
-1645 GYNALV
+1645 GYNAL
-1651 RCKMSTDLI
+1651 
-1660 LSLFFLFETQDALDL
+1660 DALDL
-1675 FLGSYLR
+1675 FLGSFLR

-1721 DSSLTY
+1721 
-1727 TMFWLAVLFSLI
+1727 
-1739 VFIGLYGEKIAESP
+1739 G
-1753 TLKQNIKENTHD
+1753 
-1765 IPQAPIEPYS
+1765 
-1775 RVIVNRLTTRVL
+1775 
-1787 EDDWLFEQEYLQ
+1787 
-1799 TLLVIARP
+1799 
-1807 TPPLHQRY
+1807 
-1815 HQSVVS
+1815 
-1821 QVWPSQ
+1821 
-1827 DNGIL
+1827 
-1832 YEKFMV
+1832 
-1838 EECTPNDDT
+1838 
-1847 VSHKALRQTANRTP
+1847 
-1861 KTNNVNKDSGCGS
+1861 
-1874 RKRSSICNG
+1874 KRSSICNG

-2014 SQLEEHSADVQATLN
+2014 SH
-2029 ALHHPSGQSPL
+2029 GQSPL

-2210 HDVPLISAIEV
+2210 HDVPMISAIEV

-2312 SD
+2312 IGF

>member
-335 INGVDIYVNDKFVTR
+335 INGVDIYVNNKFVTR

-509 FDSVIVKVDKFG
+509 FDSVIVKVEKFG

-572 RENGQRLVNIDS
+572 RENGRRLVNIDS

-749 VVLSM
+749 VVL
-754 DSFVSKNCT
+754 NCT

-809 GNYVVGPLRSLESLQ
+809 GDYRRTITFVG
-824 IKAELPGYGLEHIQG
+824 I
-839 KYGHFTAYKLSQLYI
+839 
-854 QVVDDNMGPLQDVLV
+854 VVDDNMGPLQDVLV

-1241 IGKIYHQKIFR
+1241 IGKIYHQKIFK

-1645 GYNALV
+1645 GYNAL
-1651 RCKMSTDLI
+1651 
-1660 LSLFFLFETQDALDL
+1660 DALDL

-1765 IPQAPIEPYS
+1765 IPDT
-1775 RVIVNRLTTRVL
+1775 L
-1787 EDDWLFEQEYLQ
+1787 

-1832 YEKFMV
+1832 YEKCF
-1838 EECTPNDDT
+1838 
-1847 VSHKALRQTANRTP
+1847 
-1861 KTNNVNKDSGCGS
+1861 
-1874 RKRSSICNG
+1874 
-1883 CGHEILDQYIL
+1883 IL
-1894 RVSPDL
+1894 
-1900 EWHAAC
+1900 
-1906 LKCVD
+1906 
-1911 CRQFLD
+1911 
-1917 ETCTC
+1917 
-1922 FVRDGKPYC
+1922 
-1931 KLDYVRL
+1931 
-1938 FGVRCSKC
+1938 
-1946 GEVFDRNDYVMR
+1946 
-1958 AKNNLY
+1958 
-1964 HISCFKC
+1964 
-1971 VVCTRPL
+1971 
-1978 LPGDEF
+1978 
-1984 ALRHIALYCKA
+1984 
-1995 DYELAERNSLCLST
+1995 ELIGFFE
-2009 ETSNE
+2009 
-2014 SQLEEHSADVQATLN
+2014 
-2029 ALHHPSGQSPL
+2029 
-2040 SSESTS
+2040 
-2046 CYRNLGQ
+2046 
-2053 DDSPVSKSGNV
+2053 
-2064 VLNMGLG
+2064 
-2071 TSGSSYSNGCGQSTP
+2071 
-2086 ELTSTSPQ
+2086 
-2094 VSAGSVGQQ
+2094 
-2103 PFAQKKDKRE
+2103 
-2113 KPKTTRVRTVL
+2113 
-2124 NEKQLHTLRTCYAA
+2124 
-2138 NPRPDALMKEQL
+2138 
-2150 VEMTGLSPRVIRVW
+2150 
-2164 FQNKRCKDKK
+2164 
-2174 KQLIM
+2174 
-2179 KQIQQQHVKNQ
+2179 
-2190 TLNGIRMQ
+2190 
-2198 GVGPLIASSPSR
+2198 
-2210 HDVPLISAIEV
+2210 
-2221 QQYQQNAVWMKSA
+2221 
-2234 GRTMHD
+2234 
-2240 YQPAMPDDLPTTSA
+2240 
-2254 VGQDSQTP
+2254 
-2262 FQQLM
+2262 
-2267 HDFGDSSIP
+2267 
-2276 PLNYISSSAAF
+2276 
-2287 NATLDPDLSIISP
+2287 
-2300 QLVSSDLSSPSC
+2300 
-2312 SD
+2312 

>member
-1 LNKMSCKLIIFN
+1 MDQYKLTAIKLRWKQPSLGLDVLLELVAFYLCTMSCKFIIFN
-13 LTLLQALLQICAAS
+13 LTLLQALLQLCAAS

-37 VRSNVS
+37 VRTNVS

-86 LSAPEGWNFAPDH
+86 LSAPEGWNFVPDH

-136 AEITDCTVSLMNSA
+136 AEITDCAVSLMNSA
-150 KEVIESTQVNYG
+150 KEVIETTQVNYG

-170 PGNYTVVVSEEG
+170 PGNYTVVVSEDG
-182 FCIKNSISFALSDS
+182 FCIKNSISFTLSDS
-196 NLALKEPI
+196 NLALKEPV
-204 EIQGFLVTGFMEQN
+204 EIQGFLVTGLMEQN
-218 EIYNGGAEIVLYSEP
+218 EIYNGGAEIVLYSELD
-233 GATASNCDVSAAKGI
+233 AAASSCDVSAAKGI
-248 VLIPENYKYQYSCK
+248 VLIPENYKYKYSCK
-262 ILVDSTNVYRLPCVG
+262 ILVDSTNVYRFPCVG

-335 INGVDIYVNDKFVTR
+335 INGVDIYVNNKFVTR
-350 TNERGMYTLSEIMHG
+350 TNERGMYTLSKIMHG

-381 RFSFSAQ
+381 KFSFSAQ

-402 CGQIFLKKLPKSGEQ
+402 CGQIFLKKLPKSGEKKAQ
-417 KLRRTFICNH
+417 RTFICKH

-439 QNGKFC
+439 HSGKFC
-445 IMLSRGQYICEVEIF
+445 IMLPRGQYICELEIF
-460 NFEKQA
+460 DFEKQA
-466 GVKVMPDRLKI
+466 GVKVMPDQLKI
-477 VVRNQPLPDVE
+477 VVRSQPLPDVE

-498 RIYCFFDSGDC
+498 RIYCLFDSAEC
-509 FDSVIVKVDKFG
+509 FDSVIVKLEKVG

-527 IVVKAEFPNFE
+527 IVVQAKFPSFE
-538 FFDMLPGKYSVKLE
+538 FFDMLPGKYNVKLE
-552 AEQFCWAVD
+552 AEQFCWAIGE
-561 KIPNDQKVIWR
+561 IPNDQKVIWR

-584 QDVEN
+584 EDVEN

-594 IGYTIKLKSNY
+594 IGFTIKLKSNY
-605 NAKLKIVSIENANIF
+605 NAKLKIVSIENAKIF
-620 ASFDIA
+620 TSFDVA

-633 VSKSGSYKLH
+633 VSKSGSYKLY

-674 DFKIIT
+674 DFKLIT
-680 PKPDVD
+680 PKADVD
-686 FTVNIKSNLFNDPS
+686 FTVNVKSNLFNDPF
-700 VVLLSSA
+700 VMLLSSA
-707 VEQYPVKDGHE
+707 VEQHPVKDGHE

-735 ASNSFLFTPVSQAV
+735 ASNSFLFTPVSQTAI
-749 VVLSM
+749 VL
-754 DSFVSKNCT
+754 DCT
-763 EIAQPFVASAGEYF
+763 EIAQPFLASTGEYF

-803 LVTNAN
+803 LVTNTN
-809 GNYVVGPLRSLESLQ
+809 GEYVVGPLRSLESLQ

-854 QVVDDNMGPLQDVLV
+854 KVVDDNMDPLQDVLV

-971 DEKGF
+971 DGRGF
-976 YRIRGLLMNCQYTIE
+976 YRIRGLLMNCQYMIQ
-991 CSKQAL
+991 CSKEPM

-1009 QMDLVDVDFTALSEE
+1009 QMDLVDVDFTALPDE
-1024 MVSTIIGRVECSS
+1024 MVSTIIGRVECPS

-1071 NVPMDNTT
+1071 NVPMDSTI
-1079 YLVKLESSSSFA
+1079 YYVKLESSSSFA
-1091 EFEPFHLPEVQIVA
+1091 EFEPFDLPEVQIVA
-1105 NKAVATVVFNF
+1105 NKTVATVVFNF
-1116 YPKKKQIVEHS
+1116 HPKKKQIVEHS

-1146 LQEFI
+1146 LQEF
-1151 CIFYIIHVE
+1151 CIGDDEQQYLRSNAYVVKYLHLRCACILLRRGKRIYKMAAAIHLCIHIIDVE
-1160 DWPSCQHIFKE
+1160 DWSSRTFLKKSFAYNHAQKLLHHLQICVCVFTEYQGTLSFNHLFYRMTIRSLKAGGSAV
-1171 KFCLQP
+1171 CLVS
-1177 CTETLT
+1177 
-1183 PLTDLCL
+1183 
-1190 CFHRISMDI
+1190 HS
-1199 KFQPFV
+1199 
-1205 LTDDDPI
+1205 
-1212 IESRRICCLFGVIHL
+1212 VI
-1227 LSGPYLI
+1227 SGPYLI

-1241 IGKIYHQKIFR
+1241 IGKIYHQKIFK
-1252 ATKCTVFP
+1252 ATKCTVFS

-1335 DLFNVIQVERNENVN
+1335 DLFNVIQVERNESTKA
-1350 GFPYEMFAVPM
+1350 FPYEMFAIPM

-1396 TRGIDSDGNAANFI
+1396 TRGIDNDGNAANFI

-1426 QTRGSAP
+1426 QGLLRYFGPRNRIFDGSHVQNFCRKIILKDFVITYRGKRILMAI
-1433 VFWTQ
+1433 
-1438 KPNLR
+1438 N
-1443 WLPCPKLLQK
+1443 
-1453 DHTEGFRYHI
+1453 
-1463 SWQTHTYGNQVI
+1463 
-1475 ISLLNKRGREKCI
+1475 LLNKRGREKCI
-1488 GDALEYV
+1488 GDALEQV

-1516 NMNFDRLNY
+1516 NMNFDRMNY

-1582 QFQSM
+1582 QFQFGLTMEMLVVFSM
-1587 KILRSGDSL
+1587 
-1596 FRYPAFESIYRNLW
+1596 
-1610 ADNGDAC
+1610 
-1617 SVQYAGTAA
+1617 
-1626 LKSDFTRT
+1626 
-1634 GKRTFAGLALD
+1634 
-1645 GYNALV
+1645 
-1651 RCKMSTDLI
+1651 
-1660 LSLFFLFETQDALDL
+1660 QDALDL
-1675 FLGSYLR
+1675 FLGSFLR

-1721 DSSLTY
+1721 DSSLLY

-1739 VFIGLYGEKIAESP
+1739 VFIGLY
-1753 TLKQNIKENTHD
+1753 
-1765 IPQAPIEPYS
+1765 
-1775 RVIVNRLTTRVL
+1775 V
-1787 EDDWLFEQEYLQ
+1787 
-1799 TLLVIARP
+1799 
-1807 TPPLHQRY
+1807 
-1815 HQSVVS
+1815 
-1821 QVWPSQ
+1821 
-1827 DNGIL
+1827 
-1832 YEKFMV
+1832 MV

-1847 VSHKALRQTANRTP
+1847 VGHKALRQTTTNRTP
-1861 KTNNVNKDSGCGS
+1861 KTSNVNKDSACGS

-2014 SQLEEHSADVQATLN
+2014 SQLEDHSADMQATLN

-2210 HDVPLISAIEV
+2210 HDVPMISAIEV

-2312 SD
+2312 IGF

>member
-1 LNKMSCKLIIFN
+1 MSCWNFFAKLVAFYLCTMSCKFIIFN
-13 LTLLQALLQICAAS
+13 LTLLQALLQLCAAS

-37 VRSNVS
+37 VRTNVS

-86 LSAPEGWNFAPDH
+86 LSAPEGWNFVPDH

-136 AEITDCTVSLMNSA
+136 AEITDCAVSLMNSA
-150 KEVIESTQVNYG
+150 KEVIETTQVNYG

-170 PGNYTVVVSEEG
+170 PGNYTVVVSEDG
-182 FCIKNSISFALSDS
+182 FCIKNSISFTLSDS
-196 NLALKEPI
+196 NLALKEPV
-204 EIQGFLVTGFMEQN
+204 EIQGFLVTGLMEQN
-218 EIYNGGAEIVLYSEP
+218 EIYNGGAEIVLYSELD
-233 GATASNCDVSAAKGI
+233 AAASSCDVSAAKGI
-248 VLIPENYKYQYSCK
+248 VLIPENYKYKYSCK
-262 ILVDSTNVYRLPCVG
+262 ILVDSTNVYRFPCVG

-283 IPTYYHSSL
+283 VMNEQFDLSL
-292 TLEWLPKFVS
+292 
-302 VVVKDRPVVLQ
+302 VK
-313 EKFKAVGF
+313 
-321 SLTGKVLWT
+321 
-330 SLGDG
+330 GDG
-335 INGVDIYVNDKFVTR
+335 INGVDIYVNNKFVTR
-350 TNERGMYTLSEIMHG
+350 TNERGMYTLSKIMHG

-381 RFSFSAQ
+381 KFSFSAQ

-402 CGQIFLKKLPKSGEQ
+402 CGQIFLKKLPKSGEKKAQ
-417 KLRRTFICNH
+417 RTFICKH

-439 QNGKFC
+439 HSGKFC
-445 IMLSRGQYICEVEIF
+445 IMLPRGQYICELEIF
-460 NFEKQA
+460 DFEKQA
-466 GVKVMPDRLKI
+466 GVKVMPDQLKI
-477 VVRNQPLPDVE
+477 VVRSQPLPDVE

-498 RIYCFFDSGDC
+498 RIYCLFDSAEC
-509 FDSVIVKVDKFG
+509 FDSVIVKLEKVG

-527 IVVKAEFPNFE
+527 IVVQAKFPSFE
-538 FFDMLPGKYSVKLE
+538 FFDMLPGKYNVKLE
-552 AEQFCWAVD
+552 AEQFCWAIGE
-561 KIPNDQKVIWR
+561 IPNDQKVIWR

-584 QDVEN
+584 EDVEN

-594 IGYTIKLKSNY
+594 IGFTIKLKR
-605 NAKLKIVSIENANIF
+605 
-620 ASFDIA
+620 
-626 ETLSTFC
+626 
-633 VSKSGSYKLH
+633 SYKLY

-674 DFKIIT
+674 DFKLIT
-680 PKPDVD
+680 PKADVD
-686 FTVNIKSNLFNDPS
+686 FTVNVKSNLFNDPF
-700 VVLLSSA
+700 VMLLSSA
-707 VEQYPVKDGHE
+707 VEQHPVKDGHE

-735 ASNSFLFTPVSQAV
+735 ASNSFLFTPVSQTAI
-749 VVLSM
+749 VL
-754 DSFVSKNCT
+754 DCT
-763 EIAQPFVASAGEYF
+763 EIAQPFLASTGEYF

-803 LVTNAN
+803 LVTNTN
-809 GNYVVGPLRSLESLQ
+809 GEYVVGPLRSLESLQ

-854 QVVDDNMGPLQDVLV
+854 KVVDDNMDPLQDVLV

-971 DEKGF
+971 DGRGF
-976 YRIRGLLMNCQYTIE
+976 YRIRGLLMNCQYMIQ
-991 CSKQAL
+991 CSKEPM

-1009 QMDLVDVDFTALSEE
+1009 QMDLVDVDFTALPDE
-1024 MVSTIIGRVECSS
+1024 MVSTIIGRVECPS

-1071 NVPMDNTT
+1071 NVPMDSTI
-1079 YLVKLESSSSFA
+1079 YYVKLESSSSFA
-1091 EFEPFHLPEVQIVA
+1091 EFEPFDLPEVQIVA
-1105 NKAVATVVFNF
+1105 NKTVATVVFNF
-1116 YPKKKQIVEHS
+1116 HPKKKQIVEHS

-1151 CIFYIIHVE
+1151 CVFILLMWKIGHLVNN
-1160 DWPSCQHIFKE
+1160 SH
-1171 KFCLQP
+1171 
-1177 CTETLT
+1177 
-1183 PLTDLCL
+1183 
-1190 CFHRISMDI
+1190 S
-1199 KFQPFV
+1199 
-1205 LTDDDPI
+1205 
-1212 IESRRICCLFGVIHL
+1212 VI
-1227 LSGPYLI
+1227 SGPYLI

-1241 IGKIYHQKIFR
+1241 IGKIYHQKIFK
-1252 ATKCTVFP
+1252 ATKCTVFS

-1335 DLFNVIQVERNENVN
+1335 DLFNVIQVERNESTKA
-1350 GFPYEMFAVPM
+1350 FPYEMFAIPM

-1396 TRGIDSDGNAANFI
+1396 TRGIDNDGNAANFI

-1488 GDALEYV
+1488 GDALEQV

-1516 NMNFDRLNY
+1516 NMNFDRMNY

-1634 GKRTFAGLALD
+1634 GKRTFAGLAQD
-1645 GYNALV
+1645 GYNAL
-1651 RCKMSTDLI
+1651 
-1660 LSLFFLFETQDALDL
+1660 DALDL
-1675 FLGSYLR
+1675 FLGSFLR

-1721 DSSLTY
+1721 
-1727 TMFWLAVLFSLI
+1727 V
-1739 VFIGLYGEKIAESP
+1739 
-1753 TLKQNIKENTHD
+1753 
-1765 IPQAPIEPYS
+1765 
-1775 RVIVNRLTTRVL
+1775 
-1787 EDDWLFEQEYLQ
+1787 
-1799 TLLVIARP
+1799 
-1807 TPPLHQRY
+1807 
-1815 HQSVVS
+1815 
-1821 QVWPSQ
+1821 
-1827 DNGIL
+1827 
-1832 YEKFMV
+1832 MV

-1847 VSHKALRQTANRTP
+1847 VGHKALRQTTTNRTP
-1861 KTNNVNKDSGCGS
+1861 KTSNVNKDSACGS

-2014 SQLEEHSADVQATLN
+2014 SQLEDHSADMQATLN

-2210 HDVPLISAIEV
+2210 HDVPMISAIEV

>member
-1 LNKMSCKLIIFN
+1 MEQYKLTAIKLRWKQPSLGLDVLLELVAFYLCTMSCKFIIFN
-13 LTLLQALLQICAAS
+13 LTLLQALLQLCAAS

-37 VRSNVS
+37 VRTNVS

-86 LSAPEGWNFAPDH
+86 LSAPEGWNFVPDH

-136 AEITDCTVSLMNSA
+136 AEITDCAVSLMNSA
-150 KEVIESTQVNYG
+150 KEVIETTQVNYG

-170 PGNYTVVVSEEG
+170 PGNYTVVVSEDG
-182 FCIKNSISFALSDS
+182 FCIKNSISFTLSDS
-196 NLALKEPI
+196 NLALKEPV
-204 EIQGFLVTGFMEQN
+204 EIQGFLVMGLMEQN
-218 EIYNGGAEIVLYSEP
+218 EIYNGGAEIVLYSELD
-233 GATASNCDVSAAKGI
+233 AAASSCDVSAAKGI
-248 VLIPENYKYQYSCK
+248 VLIPENYKYKYSCK
-262 ILVDSTNVYRLPCVG
+262 ILVDSTNVYRFPCVG

-335 INGVDIYVNDKFVTR
+335 INGVDIYVNNKFVTR
-350 TNERGMYTLSEIMHG
+350 TNERGMYTLSKIMHG

-381 RFSFSAQ
+381 KFSFSAQ

-402 CGQIFLKKLPKSGEQ
+402 CGQIFLKKLPKSGEKKAQ
-417 KLRRTFICNH
+417 RTFICKH

-439 QNGKFC
+439 HSGKFC
-445 IMLSRGQYICEVEIF
+445 IMLPRGQYICELEIF
-460 NFEKQA
+460 DFEKQA
-466 GVKVMPDRLKI
+466 GVKVMPDQLKI
-477 VVRNQPLPDVE
+477 VVRSQPLPDVE

-498 RIYCFFDSGDC
+498 RIYCLFDSAEC
-509 FDSVIVKVDKFG
+509 FDSVIVKLEKVG

-527 IVVKAEFPNFE
+527 IVVQAKFPSFE
-538 FFDMLPGKYSVKLE
+538 FFDMLPGKYNVKLE
-552 AEQFCWAVD
+552 AEQFCWAIGE
-561 KIPNDQKVIWR
+561 IPNDQKVIWR

-584 QDVEN
+584 EDVEN

-594 IGYTIKLKSNY
+594 IGFTIKLKSNY
-605 NAKLKIVSIENANIF
+605 NAKLKIVSIENAKIF
-620 ASFDIA
+620 TSFDVA

-633 VSKSGSYKLH
+633 VSKSGSYKLY

-674 DFKIIT
+674 DFKLIT
-680 PKPDVD
+680 PKADVD
-686 FTVNIKSNLFNDPS
+686 FTVNVKSNLFNDPF
-700 VVLLSSA
+700 VMLLSSA
-707 VEQYPVKDGHE
+707 VEQHPVKDGHE

-735 ASNSFLFTPVSQAV
+735 ASNSFLFTPVSQTAI
-749 VVLSM
+749 VL
-754 DSFVSKNCT
+754 DCT
-763 EIAQPFVASAGEYF
+763 EIAQPFLASTGEYF

-803 LVTNAN
+803 LVTNTN
-809 GNYVVGPLRSLESLQ
+809 GEYVVGPLRSLESLQ

-854 QVVDDNMGPLQDVLV
+854 KVVDDNMDPLQDVLV

-971 DEKGF
+971 DGRGF
-976 YRIRGLLMNCQYTIE
+976 YRIRGLLMNCQYMIQ
-991 CSKQAL
+991 CSKEPM

-1009 QMDLVDVDFTALSEE
+1009 QMDLVDVDFTALPDE
-1024 MVSTIIGRVECSS
+1024 MVSTIIGRVECPS

-1071 NVPMDNTT
+1071 NVPMDSTI
-1079 YLVKLESSSSFA
+1079 YYVKLESSSSFA
-1091 EFEPFHLPEVQIVA
+1091 EFEPFDLPEVQIVA
-1105 NKAVATVVFNF
+1105 NKTVATVVFNF
-1116 YPKKKQIVEHS
+1116 HPKKKQIVEHS

-1140 TVIVYS
+1140 TVIVYKIGEHS
-1146 LQEFI
+1146 SSFFQATLTVIQF
-1151 CIFYIIHVE
+1151 CIGDDEQQYLRSNAYVVKYLHLRCACTLLRRGKRIYKMAAASDLKFDY
-1160 DWPSCQHIFKE
+1160 CLLHISKE

-1177 CTETLT
+1177 CTEALT

-1190 CFHRISMDI
+1190 CFHRISRDI

-1205 LTDDDPI
+1205 LSNDDPI
-1212 IESRRICCLFGVIHL
+1212 IESRRICCLFGVIHFSHSVI
-1227 LSGPYLI
+1227 SGPYLI

-1241 IGKIYHQKIFR
+1241 IGKIYHQKIFK
-1252 ATKCTVFP
+1252 ATKCTVFS

-1335 DLFNVIQVERNENVN
+1335 DLFNVERNESTKA
-1350 GFPYEMFAVPM
+1350 FPYEMFAIPM

-1396 TRGIDSDGNAANFI
+1396 TRGIDNDGNAANFI

-1426 QTRGSAP
+1426 QGLLRYFGPRNRIFDGSHVQNFCRKIILKDFVITYRGKRILTAI
-1433 VFWTQ
+1433 
-1438 KPNLR
+1438 N
-1443 WLPCPKLLQK
+1443 
-1453 DHTEGFRYHI
+1453 
-1463 SWQTHTYGNQVI
+1463 
-1475 ISLLNKRGREKCI
+1475 LLNKRGREKCI
-1488 GDALEYV
+1488 GDALEQV

-1516 NMNFDRLNY
+1516 NMNFDRMNY

-1582 QFQSM
+1582 QFQFGLTMEMLVVFSM
-1587 KILRSGDSL
+1587 
-1596 FRYPAFESIYRNLW
+1596 
-1610 ADNGDAC
+1610 
-1617 SVQYAGTAA
+1617 
-1626 LKSDFTRT
+1626 
-1634 GKRTFAGLALD
+1634 
-1645 GYNALV
+1645 
-1651 RCKMSTDLI
+1651 
-1660 LSLFFLFETQDALDL
+1660 QDALDL
-1675 FLGSYLR
+1675 FLGSFLR

-1721 DSSLTY
+1721 DSSLLY

-1739 VFIGLYGEKIAESP
+1739 VFIGLYGEQIADSP
-1753 TLKQNIKENTHD
+1753 TLKQNIQENTRN
-1765 IPQAPIEPYS
+1765 IPGTWVNKQFDDAFDFSNWSFIEKQS
-1775 RVIVNRLTTRVL
+1775 WWKNAHRTMI
-1787 EDDWLFEQEYLQ
+1787 
-1799 TLLVIARP
+1799 
-1807 TPPLHQRY
+1807 
-1815 HQSVVS
+1815 QSVTKRCVK
-1821 QVWPSQ
+1821 QQ
-1827 DNGIL
+1827 QI
-1832 YEKFMV
+1832 
-1838 EECTPNDDT
+1838 
-1847 VSHKALRQTANRTP
+1847 ALQKRAMLTKTAP
-1861 KTNNVNKDSGCGS
+1861 VGP
-1874 RKRSSICNG
+1874 RSSICNG

-2014 SQLEEHSADVQATLN
+2014 SQLEDHSADMQATLN

-2210 HDVPLISAIEV
+2210 HDVPMISAIEV

>member
-1 LNKMSCKLIIFN
+1 LCTMSCKFIIFN
-13 LTLLQALLQICAAS
+13 LTLLQALLQLCAAS

-86 LSAPEGWNFAPDH
+86 LSAPEGWNFVPDH

-136 AEITDCTVSLMNSA
+136 AEITDCAVSLMNNA
-150 KEVIESTQVNYG
+150 KDVIETTQVNYG
-162 VFEFSPVL
+162 VFQFSPVL
-170 PGNYTVVVSEEG
+170 PGNYTVVVSEDG
-182 FCIKNSISFALSDS
+182 FCIKNSISFTLSDS

-233 GATASNCDVSAAKGI
+233 DATASNCDISVAKGI

-262 ILVDSTNVYRLPCVG
+262 ILVDSTNVYRFPCVG

-302 VVVKDRPVVLQ
+302 VAVKDRPIVLQ

-335 INGVDIYVNDKFVTR
+335 INGVDIYVNNKFVTQ
-350 TNERGMYTLSEIMHG
+350 TNERGMYTLSKIMHG

-381 RFSFSAQ
+381 KFSFSAQ

-402 CGQIFLKKLPKSGEQ
+402 CGQIFLKKLPKSGE
-417 KLRRTFICNH
+417 KKARRTFICKH
-427 VNNKTVLTTGID
+427 VNNKTVLTTAID
-439 QNGKFC
+439 HNGKFC
-445 IMLSRGQYICEVEIF
+445 IMLPRGQYICELEIF
-460 NFEKQA
+460 DFEKQA

-477 VVRNQPLPDVE
+477 VVRSQPLPDVE
-488 FRQSLYKISG
+488 FHQSLYKISG
-498 RIYCFFDSGDC
+498 RIYCLFDSEEC
-509 FDSVIVKVDKFG
+509 FDSVIVKLEKVG

-527 IVVKAEFPNFE
+527 IVVKAEFPSFE
-538 FFDMLPGKYSVKLE
+538 FFDMLPGKYNVKLE
-552 AEQFCWAVD
+552 AEQFCWAID
-561 KIPNDQKVIWR
+561 EIPNDQKVIWR

-584 QDVEN
+584 EDVEN

-594 IGYTIKLKSNY
+594 IGFTIKLKSNY
-605 NAKLKIVSIENANIF
+605 NAKLKIVSIENAKIF
-620 ASFDIA
+620 TSFDIA

-674 DFKIIT
+674 DFKVIT
-680 PKPDVD
+680 PKADVD
-686 FTVNIKSNLFNDPS
+686 FTVNVKSNLFNDPS
-700 VVLLSSA
+700 VMLLSSA

-735 ASNSFLFTPVSQAV
+735 ASNSFLFTPVSQTV
-749 VVLSM
+749 VVL
-754 DSFVSKNCT
+754 DCI
-763 EIAQPFVASAGEYF
+763 EIAQPFLASTGEYF
-777 KGSVSPKLEGVVITV
+777 KGSVNPKLEGVVITV
-792 SQLTDPTVHFT
+792 SQFTDPTVHFT

-809 GNYVVGPLRSLESLQ
+809 GDYVVGPLRSLESLQ

-854 QVVDDNMGPLQDVLV
+854 QVVDDNLDPLQDVLV

-940 FVRFLAGHPVPEVK
+940 FVRFLAGHPVPDVK

-976 YRIRGLLMNCQYTIE
+976 YRIRGLLMNCQYTIR
-991 CSKQAL
+991 CSKEPM

-1009 QMDLVDVDFTALSEE
+1009 QMDLVDVDFTTLPEE
-1024 MVSTIIGRVECSS
+1024 MVSTIIGRVECPS

-1071 NVPMDNTT
+1071 NVPMDSTI
-1079 YLVKLESSSSFA
+1079 YYVKLESSSSFA
-1091 EFEPFHLPEVQIVA
+1091 EFEPFDLPEVQIVA
-1105 NKAVATVVFNF
+1105 NKTVATVVFNF
-1116 YPKKKQIVEHS
+1116 HPKKKQIVEHS

-1146 LQEFI
+1146 LQEFRI
-1151 CIFYIIHVE
+1151 GDDEQQYLRSNVHLCIHIIDAE

-1205 LTDDDPI
+1205 LTNDDPI

-1241 IGKIYHQKIFR
+1241 IGKIYHQKIFK

-1335 DLFNVIQVERNENVN
+1335 DLFNVIQVERNESTKA
-1350 GFPYEMFAVPM
+1350 FPYEMFAIPM

-1396 TRGIDSDGNAANFI
+1396 TRGIDNDGNAANFI

-1516 NMNFDRLNY
+1516 NMNFDRMNY

-1582 QFQSM
+1582 QFQVGVVIYSM

-1634 GKRTFAGLALD
+1634 GKRTFAGLAQD

-1651 RCKMSTDLI
+1651 RCNMQMSSNLI
-1660 LSLFFLFETQDALDL
+1660 LSLLFFLYFETQDALDL
-1675 FLGSYLR
+1675 FLGSFLR

-1721 DSSLTY
+1721 DSSLLY

-1739 VFIGLYGEKIAESP
+1739 VFIGLYGEEIAESP
-1753 TLKQNIKENTHD
+1753 TLKQNVQENTRN
-1765 IPQAPIEPYS
+1765 IP
-1775 RVIVNRLTTRVL
+1775 
-1787 EDDWLFEQEYLQ
+1787 F
-1799 TLLVIARP
+1799 
-1807 TPPLHQRY
+1807 
-1815 HQSVVS
+1815 
-1821 QVWPSQ
+1821 
-1827 DNGIL
+1827 
-1832 YEKFMV
+1832 
-1838 EECTPNDDT
+1838 
-1847 VSHKALRQTANRTP
+1847 
-1861 KTNNVNKDSGCGS
+1861 
-1874 RKRSSICNG
+1874 
-1883 CGHEILDQYIL
+1883 
-1894 RVSPDL
+1894 
-1900 EWHAAC
+1900 
-1906 LKCVD
+1906 
-1911 CRQFLD
+1911 
-1917 ETCTC
+1917 
-1922 FVRDGKPYC
+1922 
-1931 KLDYVRL
+1931 
-1938 FGVRCSKC
+1938 
-1946 GEVFDRNDYVMR
+1946 
-1958 AKNNLY
+1958 
-1964 HISCFKC
+1964 
-1971 VVCTRPL
+1971 
-1978 LPGDEF
+1978 
-1984 ALRHIALYCKA
+1984 
-1995 DYELAERNSLCLST
+1995 
-2009 ETSNE
+2009 
-2014 SQLEEHSADVQATLN
+2014 
-2029 ALHHPSGQSPL
+2029 
-2040 SSESTS
+2040 
-2046 CYRNLGQ
+2046 
-2053 DDSPVSKSGNV
+2053 
-2064 VLNMGLG
+2064 
-2071 TSGSSYSNGCGQSTP
+2071 
-2086 ELTSTSPQ
+2086 
-2094 VSAGSVGQQ
+2094 
-2103 PFAQKKDKRE
+2103 
-2113 KPKTTRVRTVL
+2113 
-2124 NEKQLHTLRTCYAA
+2124 
-2138 NPRPDALMKEQL
+2138 
-2150 VEMTGLSPRVIRVW
+2150 
-2164 FQNKRCKDKK
+2164 
-2174 KQLIM
+2174 
-2179 KQIQQQHVKNQ
+2179 
-2190 TLNGIRMQ
+2190 
-2198 GVGPLIASSPSR
+2198 
-2210 HDVPLISAIEV
+2210 
-2221 QQYQQNAVWMKSA
+2221 
-2234 GRTMHD
+2234 
-2240 YQPAMPDDLPTTSA
+2240 
-2254 VGQDSQTP
+2254 
-2262 FQQLM
+2262 
-2267 HDFGDSSIP
+2267 
-2276 PLNYISSSAAF
+2276 
-2287 NATLDPDLSIISP
+2287 
-2300 QLVSSDLSSPSC
+2300 
-2312 SD
+2312 